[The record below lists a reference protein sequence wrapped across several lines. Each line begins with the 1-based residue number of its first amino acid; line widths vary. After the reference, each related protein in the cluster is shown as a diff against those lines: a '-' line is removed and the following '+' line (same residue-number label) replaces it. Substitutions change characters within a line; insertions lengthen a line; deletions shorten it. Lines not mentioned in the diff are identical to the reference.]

1 MDKNKVTQSNKLIE
15 ASHTL
20 TLNEKRLV
28 LCAASMIDSRRPMP
42 KDGYITIHAERFAD
56 IFGMELRHAYE
67 SMKEASNRLFNR
79 DVRRYEG
86 GKVVERMRWVFHVK
100 YKEGTGCV
108 ELGFSPTV
116 APHLSLLNKEFT
128 SYQLRQIGGL
138 TSFYAIRIYE
148 LMRQFSKTNN
158 RECSLERIKEMLDIT
173 EKYKNVKDLKRWVL
187 EPALKEVNER
197 TDIEVAM
204 ESLKKG
210 RSIVGFKFSISN
222 EKQMKMEL

>member
-1 MDKNKVTQSNKLIE
+1 MIKNKVTQSNKLIE

-28 LCAASMIDSRRPMP
+28 LCAASMIDSRKPMP

-56 IFGMELRHAYE
+56 IFGMEMRHAYDA
-67 SMKEASNRLFNR
+67 MKEAANRLFNR

-100 YKEGTGCV
+100 YQAGAGYV

-116 APHLSLLNKEFT
+116 APHLSLINREFT

-138 TSFYAIRIYE
+138 NSFYAIRIYE
-148 LMRQFSKTNN
+148 LMRQFLKTGN
-158 RECSLERIKEMLDIT
+158 RECSLTRIKEILDIT
-173 EKYKNVKDLKRWVL
+173 EKYKNVKDLKKWVL
-187 EPALKEVNER
+187 VPAIKEVNDR
-197 TDIEVAM
+197 TDIEVEM
-204 ESLKKG
+204 ESMKKG
-210 RSIVGFKFSISN
+210 RSIVGFRFSISN
-222 EKQMKMEL
+222 EKQMAMKL